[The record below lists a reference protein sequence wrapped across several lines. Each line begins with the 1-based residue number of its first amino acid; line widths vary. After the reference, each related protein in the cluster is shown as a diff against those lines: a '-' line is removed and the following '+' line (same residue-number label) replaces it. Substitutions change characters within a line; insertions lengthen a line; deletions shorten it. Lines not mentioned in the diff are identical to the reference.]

1 MSTDPYSTRT
11 RELFAH
17 PAHAGL
23 LERGPVVYA
32 DAQDVRLQ
40 LSAEAAGG
48 VLEAMRFQAW
58 GCPHVLAACEA
69 VCSDFEGRA
78 SDDLGRFAVAELMQ
92 SLCIP
97 VEKTGRIL
105 VIEDAMRLLSAAH
118 REDSTPDH

>member
-1 MSTDPYSTRT
+1 MSADPYTAIVR
-11 RELFAH
+11 RLFSN
-17 PAHAGL
+17 PGHAGI
-23 LERGPVVYA
+23 V
-32 DAQDVRLQ
+32 D
-40 LSAEAAGG
+40 GG
-48 VLEAMRFQAW
+48 VEACVDDQGVRIRLSMACDGGTIGKMRFQAW